1 MTSSNSATEAVALA
15 GAESSGPRQTVAL
28 GLEYDGTRFHGFQ
41 RQVGVPTVQETL
53 ERALSGV
60 ADAPVRVVVA
70 GRTDA
75 GVHATAQVVSFR
87 TSAVRSEESWRRG
100 TNALLRGAGGAGAA
114 VGVVWAR
121 RVEPRFHARFSALSR
136 RYTYVY
142 LEAETAPVL
151 LRGRVTWTREEL
163 DADTMHRAAQ
173 GLLGER
179 DFSAFRAAA
188 CDSSTPFRRV
198 DAVSVARQ
206 GRQVVIDIEAN
217 AFLQHMVRNLAGCL
231 AHIGRGAAGA
241 GLVADLLAAGDRT
254 LAPPTAPP
262 DGLYLTQVTYPDI
275 ECPYRPPPTLL
286 GA

>member
-1 MTSSNSATEAVALA
+1 MTQHTS
-15 GAESSGPRQTVAL
+15 PPQTVAL
-28 GLEYDGTRFHGFQ
+28 GVEYDGAVFHGFQ

-60 ADAPVRVVVA
+60 ADTPVRVAVA

-75 GVHATAQVVSFR
+75 GVHATGQVVSFR

-100 TNALLRGAGGAGAA
+100 TNALLRGADGA

-121 RVEPRFHARFSALSR
+121 LVERRFHARFSAVSR
-136 RYTYVY
+136 RYAYVY
-142 LEAETAPVL
+142 LEADTAPVL
-151 LRGRVTWTREEL
+151 LRGRVTWTRAEL
-163 DADTMHRAAQ
+163 DAGAMHRAAQ
-173 GLLGER
+173 DLLGER

-188 CDSSTPFRRV
+188 CDSNTPFRRV
-198 DAVSVARQ
+198 DAVSVTRH
-206 GRQVVIDIEAN
+206 GKQVVIDIEAN

-231 AHIGRGAAGA
+231 AHIGRGEADT
-241 GLVADLLAAGDRT
+241 GLVADLLAAGNRT

-262 DGLYLTQVTYPDI
+262 DGLYLTRVRYPGIDV
-275 ECPYRPPPTLL
+275 PHRPPPTLL

>member
-1 MTSSNSATEAVALA
+1 MTQHTS
-15 GAESSGPRQTVAL
+15 PPQTVAL
-28 GLEYDGTRFHGFQ
+28 GVEYDGAVFHGFQ

-53 ERALSGV
+53 EGALSGV
-60 ADAPVRVVVA
+60 ADTPVRVAVA

-75 GVHATAQVVSFR
+75 GVHATGQVVSFR

-100 TNALLRGAGGAGAA
+100 TNALLRGADGA

-121 RVEPRFHARFSALSR
+121 LVERRFHARFSALSR
-136 RYTYVY
+136 RYAYVY
-142 LEAETAPVL
+142 LEADTAPVL
-151 LRGRVTWTREEL
+151 LRGRVTWTRAEL
-163 DADTMHRAAQ
+163 DAGAMHRAAQ
-173 GLLGER
+173 DLLGER

-188 CDSSTPFRRV
+188 CDSNTPFRRV
-198 DAVSVARQ
+198 DAVSVTRH
-206 GRQVVIDIEAN
+206 GKQVVIDIEAN

-231 AHIGRGAAGA
+231 AHIGRGEADT

-262 DGLYLTQVTYPDI
+262 DGLYLTRVRYPGIDV
-275 ECPYRPPPTLL
+275 PHRPPPTLL